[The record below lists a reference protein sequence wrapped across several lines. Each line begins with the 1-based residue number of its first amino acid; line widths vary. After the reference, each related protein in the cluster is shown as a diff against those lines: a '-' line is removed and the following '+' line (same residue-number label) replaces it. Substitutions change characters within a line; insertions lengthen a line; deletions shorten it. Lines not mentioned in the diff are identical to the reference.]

1 MRLAAVVYRKT
12 ISGGPIGRR
21 LFAGARALMISL
33 FDDPPCVMTVHGR
46 NLRMPLSHALPLYA
60 ARNPLYDTLPGR
72 LCAFLRESRS
82 SLRIIDVGANVGDSI
97 AACGAEPHD
106 RLLAVEPNHRF
117 ARFIRDNW
125 PDAEQVQLCEIFCS
139 STAGEGDFE
148 IEQHAGT
155 ASIRPSG
162 GGVRMRQMPLDS
174 IVERFTDFA
183 RPDLLKVDT
192 DGHDFEVLS
201 GAMGMLARGTPAV
214 LFECDVFGRVDYTE
228 AVHATL
234 HAIADCG
241 YRRFLA
247 YDHLGHLIGAFPLR
261 GGGGFDPL
269 LFHQLVAGRRYFDLL
284 VLREG
289 DFDAFAPR
297 EVEFFAQRCVSA
309 PLRATAIEAGGLS
322 RSAAST
328 AA

>member
-1 MRLAAVVYRKT
+1 MRLATVVYRKML
-12 ISGGPIGRR
+12 SGGPIGGR
-21 LFAGARALMISL
+21 LFAAARALMISA
-33 FDDPPCVMTVHGR
+33 FGDPPCVMRVHGR
-46 NLRMPLSHALPLYA
+46 LLRMPLSHALPFYA

-82 SLRIIDVGANVGDSI
+82 AMCIVDIGANVGDSI
-97 AACGAEPHD
+97 AACGAEADD
-106 RLLAVEPNHRF
+106 RVLAVEPNHCF
-117 ARFIRDNW
+117 ARFLRDNW
-125 PDAEQVQLCEIFCS
+125 PDAQQVRLCDVFCS
-139 STAGEGDFE
+139 STAGEGDFV

-155 ASIRPSG
+155 ASIRPSA

-174 IVERFTDFA
+174 IVEHLTDFA
-183 RPDLLKVDT
+183 RPDFLKIDT

-201 GAMGMLARGTPAV
+201 GAMGMLARCRPAV
-214 LFECDVFGRVDYTE
+214 LFECDVFGRVDYTM

-234 HAIADCG
+234 NAIADCG
-241 YRRFLA
+241 YHRFLA

-261 GGGGFDPL
+261 GGGGFDHL
-269 LFHQLVAGRRYFDLL
+269 LFHQLVAGRSYFDLL

-289 DFDAFAPR
+289 DFDAFVRR

-309 PLRATAIEAGGLS
+309 PLRAAAIQAGGLTC
-322 RSAAST
+322 SAATT